1 MDSNGSGRWR
11 FLKQAAALAGVAAGA
26 GAGAGWAAKGEP
38 AELMGRGGFETP
50 RIVQE
55 AQAMDLNGELWNQVH
70 DARRAFFESTIGLL
84 PNEILKEMNRTG
96 IWAFRRSSKQSRP

>member
-55 AQAMDLNGELWNQVH
+55 AQAMETGNCGTKFMTR
-70 DARRAFFESTIGLL
+70 DAPFSRAHRI
-84 PNEILKEMNRTG
+84 
-96 IWAFRRSSKQSRP
+96 AAQ